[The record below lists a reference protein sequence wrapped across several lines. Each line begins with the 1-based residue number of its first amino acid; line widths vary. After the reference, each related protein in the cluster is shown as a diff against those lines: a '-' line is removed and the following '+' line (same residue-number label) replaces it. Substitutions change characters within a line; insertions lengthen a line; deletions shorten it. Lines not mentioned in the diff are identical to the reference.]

1 MHKFELFKLTS
12 KCFSFALLILLAVA
26 CARDVT
32 EPPVPQPTQ
41 GSAAAMPTS
50 SPTPTSASAP
60 APATATATSVPTSPP
75 TATVAPT
82 FQSASST
89 PTISPPTST
98 PFPTATPT
106 VTPTSALAPTTQP
119 TATPIPRI
127 NRSASAEAPD
137 KAAVVILGCGPRE
150 DGSTYLVEVYSGSEK
165 SPNLG
170 SVVGI
175 GDPCADALVELME
188 EGFSIAGMESGAF
201 THGEGFKYSLIIEE
215 IRRERDE
222 G

>member
-32 EPPVPQPTQ
+32 QPPVPQPTQ

-60 APATATATSVPTSPP
+60 APATATATLVPTSPP

-98 PFPTATPT
+98 PPTATPT
-106 VTPTSALAPTTQP
+106 VTPTSAPAPTTQP

-215 IRRERDE
+215 IRRERD
-222 G
+222 GD